1 MPFAESRELQ
11 ERFRAHRLG
20 KLQRRLCPQVEE
32 EVPVLRQE
40 EEERRVS
47 PVHQALGSIAAY
59 HQGGPICAVS
69 TWSGL

>member
-47 PVHQALGSIAAY
+47 ASRIREWQLITPFQL
-59 HQGGPICAVS
+59 Q
-69 TWSGL
+69 L